1 MNSSLP
7 EEKLRIAWFSD
18 LSEGEQGEPSL
29 SRYCTDLLIPH
40 LRDTFSIELF
50 SSLYQGEHL
59 GVPRFHYL
67 TAYHRDRSAPFDLF
81 FYQLEDSRLGRA
93 VRTQIGIM
101 PGITWVHDPFLFDPG
116 AEGIHNSPW
125 RRTVAQYNDE
135 ELPFVKRDQPGGQL
149 RGWADRELRSSAV
162 TLFSNNRSLAQ
173 FRAISDMRGETLNEK
188 GLAEYLPMPVAAS
201 AETRPSRADNEPLSI
216 VAIGGT
222 GIEGRMRRALPALT
236 RLSKSWRLTWIV
248 DSHER
253 EDAQHLLG
261 QNHIHHRLNETDEDA
276 PVTLLTGRSIFKWRE
291 LLTRSDVA
299 LHLGKPQERLSP
311 FLELSMAA
319 GTPVIVMKR
328 ALFDGALNDRV
339 LSITS
344 GTDESSQCFT
354 FLARIAEDRG
364 HAIGEKAR
372 QAIQRA
378 HAPHAVA
385 LQLGELWN
393 RFAPIIRKKSE
404 QQRGLYAK
412 AEAALE
418 AEMKRLIDSEP
429 PIAGDI
435 FNTIVSTTLAEIQR
449 FRSA

>member
-1 MNSSLP
+1 
-7 EEKLRIAWFSD
+7 
-18 LSEGEQGEPSL
+18 
-29 SRYCTDLLIPH
+29 
-40 LRDTFSIELF
+40 
-50 SSLYQGEHL
+50 
-59 GVPRFHYL
+59 
-67 TAYHRDRSAPFDLF
+67 
-81 FYQLEDSRLGRA
+81 
-93 VRTQIGIM
+93 
-101 PGITWVHDPFLFDPG
+101 
-116 AEGIHNSPW
+116 
-125 RRTVAQYNDE
+125 
-135 ELPFVKRDQPGGQL
+135 
-149 RGWADRELRSSAV
+149 
-162 TLFSNNRSLAQ
+162 
-173 FRAISDMRGETLNEK
+173 
-188 GLAEYLPMPVAAS
+188 
-201 AETRPSRADNEPLSI
+201 
-216 VAIGGT
+216 
-222 GIEGRMRRALPALT
+222 
-236 RLSKSWRLTWIV
+236 
-248 DSHER
+248 
-253 EDAQHLLG
+253 
-261 QNHIHHRLNETDEDA
+261 
-276 PVTLLTGRSIFKWRE
+276 
-291 LLTRSDVA
+291 
-299 LHLGKPQERLSP
+299 
-311 FLELSMAA
+311 
-319 GTPVIVMKR
+319 MKR

-364 HAIGEKAR
+364 NAIGEKAR